1 MFTVKRTAAFD
12 VWLLGLRDTITRI
25 RLAKRLDK
33 VQRGLFGDNKPVGD
47 GVHELREDFGP
58 GWRMY
63 YVQRGDVLVVMLGGG
78 DKSGRYSGCDCLV
91 QDSGGLTMTKIA
103 NLPTFDMAEHLT
115 TEEDVAA
122 YLSLVLEE
130 DDPAELAHALG
141 IIARARGMTEIANA
155 SGLTREALYKALRP
169 NSQPRFDTIRRVC
182 GALGVRLVAQPI
194 HA

>member
-1 MFTVKRTAAFD
+1 
-12 VWLLGLRDTITRI
+12 
-25 RLAKRLDK
+25 
-33 VQRGLFGDNKPVGD
+33 
-47 GVHELREDFGP
+47 
-58 GWRMY
+58 
-63 YVQRGDVLVVMLGGG
+63 
-78 DKSGRYSGCDCLV
+78 
-91 QDSGGLTMTKIA
+91 MTKIA

-155 SGLTREALYKALRP
+155 SGLTREALYKALRSG
-169 NSQPRFDTIRRVC
+169 SQPRFDTIRRVC